1 MVPFEM
7 LSLTESAGWREW
19 QEVRVTVLVVAATL
33 QKATDLSLVRAVR
46 PIDTA
51 FTWSIVLLD

>member
-1 MVPFEM
+1 MVLFEM
-7 LSLTESAGWREW
+7 LSLSESAGWRER

-33 QKATDLSLVRAVR
+33 PKATELSLVRAVR

-51 FTWSIVLLD
+51 FT